1 MGLTL
6 GAGPAGWLL
15 PPQIRRL
22 VSRTLAPSV
31 FGAPHAQDPPLRRL
45 VRSPQRH
52 AVTGMIDER
61 RELLRLLAAAKG
73 SVPPHPNEKA
83 IKERTFGERVADA
96 VARGAG
102 SWPFILG
109 FVALLAA
116 WLAVNTL
123 ADARAWDPAPF
134 ILLNLVLSCVAAL
147 QAPIILMS
155 QNRQGDR
162 DRLQADLD
170 YHVNIK
176 AELEIAQL
184 RVELAELR
192 RAQWQALLALQSE
205 QIVLLRHIASARDPS
220 DVPFPPSSRST

>member
-1 MGLTL
+1 
-6 GAGPAGWLL
+6 
-15 PPQIRRL
+15 
-22 VSRTLAPSV
+22 
-31 FGAPHAQDPPLRRL
+31 
-45 VRSPQRH
+45 
-52 AVTGMIDER
+52 MIDDR
-61 RELLRLLAAAKG
+61 KELLRLLAAAKG
-73 SVPPHPNEKA
+73 SVPPHPNETKL
-83 IKERTFGERVADA
+83 KDRTVGERVADA

-109 FVALLAA
+109 FVALLTA
-116 WLAVNTL
+116 WLALNTL
-123 ADARAWDPAPF
+123 AGGQAWDPAPF

-192 RAQWQALLALQSE
+192 RAQWESLLAIQAE
-205 QIVLLRHIASARDPS
+205 QIELLRHIASTRGASHVRTS
-220 DVPFPPSSRST
+220 PSSRSE